1 MADENPE
8 TSAALSQMARALSD
22 LNINIKKLVP
32 EGKSTKDV
40 RFDPDNVEDFEEAL
54 TATLNEIKKGTPFL
68 KQFTGVIKGQKQPL
82 DDYRHTFESLSKA
95 LDDQEK
101 IIQSETQKNAKI
113 RADGTA
119 SAVQKEISSQ
129 AILDAEKK
137 KMLIQEKGRAM
148 AGAAAAQA
156 LETSLLNAALA
167 AGNFLGA
174 MIDNSLEFASGLQ
187 NGTEG
192 TKLYADASINA
203 TKATAKLTGEL
214 ASVAEGLGGVLIAL
228 GIFNPPLL
236 VAGFALEAL
245 GLAADAGAKAIELY
259 AKGQKILSDEVEK
272 TKKSF
277 REITSTGAE
286 FAGGMTE
293 MRQQANVAGIGVA
306 EFATVIKTATPELAQ
321 MGGGI
326 AESAKRIAQVNS
338 VLRKTDMGDQLYKLG
353 YTFEQQAEIAA
364 STASNLQAAGK
375 LESMSK
381 EDVAR
386 ATLQY
391 GKDLKVLADITGKD
405 AKKAAE
411 KAREDSL
418 RAAVYGKLDA
428 DQRMALQGVLRTM
441 PEELQKGFLENIA
454 TGGTAITDTATL
466 VAMQANQ
473 QIGTSFQSLT
483 DVVMK
488 GSKDGSDAQAAA
500 LIEREKMGKAQ
511 LEADKT
517 AGDMYRANL
526 LVGGNAALEGATKIG
541 DALTQVGVT
550 TIPGASE
557 KVKTAVEEAANNTNK
572 LDATITALDS
582 ATEKAKVAME
592 TKLTPMIGTFVN
604 NLLDSGEY
612 LASFANAVLDA
623 TNYINRKIE
632 KEGGGGEGGGF
643 AAKAIDYGATG
654 VGALL
659 GAVAGGAISGGL
671 GTVAGGVAGGAG
683 GHMAGEWINQKL
695 GLAGGQAGAGGGAQ
709 RFTAGTPGVAIG
721 RGEGRFGSQYSQSDL
736 GKMGLVM
743 KDGDVQKDGGYLS
756 PQLLQLAKNIQEQVP
771 GFVRFNSFNDNFHN
785 VREPG
790 SEHTKGIA
798 LDFALS
804 RKPTKEEGQAIMATL
819 KSMGASYTQD
829 EYNNPSGNATGGHI
843 HARVAAKD
851 GAVISAQPG
860 GTNVKVGEGGRDEII
875 APIARDGKLKLDT
888 DELVAKLDEMIGVLK
903 AHKDTSDKIL
913 YASS

>member
-40 RFDPDNVEDFEEAL
+40 RFDPDNVEDFEDAL

-68 KQFTGVIKGQKQPL
+68 RQFAGVIKGQKQPL

-95 LDDQEK
+95 LDQQEK
-101 IIQSETQKNAKI
+101 IIQNETQKNAKI

-119 SAVQKEISSQ
+119 TATQKEISSQ
-129 AILDAEKK
+129 TIIEAEKK
-137 KMLIQEKGRAM
+137 KMLIEEKGRAI
-148 AGAAAAQA
+148 AGAAAASAFQ
-156 LETSLLNAALA
+156 TSVLNATLA
-167 AGNFLGA
+167 VGNFVGA

-203 TKATAKLTGEL
+203 TRATAKLTGEL

-236 VAGFALEAL
+236 VAGIALEAL
-245 GLAADAGAKAIELY
+245 GLAADAGAKALELY

-277 REITSTGAE
+277 REITATG
-286 FAGGMTE
+286 
-293 MRQQANVAGIGVA
+293 A
-306 EFATVIKTATPELAQ
+306 EFATVIKTATPDLAN

-326 AESAKRIAQVNS
+326 ADAAKRIAQVNGI
-338 VLRKTDMGDQLYKLG
+338 LRKTDMGDQLYKLG
-353 YTFEQQAEIAA
+353 YTFEQQAELVAGTSA
-364 STASNLQAAGK
+364 NLQASGK
-375 LESMSK
+375 LESMSR
-381 EDVAR
+381 EEVAR
-386 ATLQY
+386 ATTQY

-405 AKKAAE
+405 AKQAAE
-411 KAREDSL
+411 KARTESL

-454 TGGTAITDTATL
+454 TGGAAITDTATL

-500 LIEREKMGKAQ
+500 LVEREKMGKAQ

-557 KVKTAVEEAANNTNK
+557 KVKDAVEAAANNTNK
-572 LDATITALDS
+572 LDATITALDRV
-582 ATEKAKVAME
+582 TEKAKVDME

-604 NLLDSGEY
+604 NLLNSGEY
-612 LASFANAVLDA
+612 LTAFSDAVLNA
-623 TNYINRKIE
+623 TNYLNQVLE
-632 KEGGGGEGGGF
+632 KEGGGKEPGF

-659 GAVAGGAISGGL
+659 GAVAGGAVTGGL
-671 GTVAGGVAGGAG
+671 GTVVGGVAGGAG

-695 GLAGGQAGAGGGAQ
+695 GLTGPQGSTG
-709 RFTAGTPGVAIG
+709 RNPTYTAGSPGIAVG
-721 RGEGRFGSQYSQSDL
+721 RGEGRFGTHYSQGDL
-736 GKMGLVM
+736 AKMGFVM
-743 KDGDVQKDGGYLS
+743 KNGDVQRDDGNLS

-771 GFVRFNSFNDNFHN
+771 GFARFNSFNDNYHN
-785 VREPG
+785 VKEPG

-804 RKPTKEEGQAIMATL
+804 KKPTKEEGQAIMATL
-819 KSMGASYTQD
+819 KSLGAKYVQD

-851 GAVISAQPG
+851 GAVISARDG

-888 DELVAKLDEMIGVLK
+888 DELVSKLDEMIRVLK
-903 AHKDTSDKIL
+903 DHKDTSEKIL
-913 YASS
+913 HATS

>member
-8 TSAALSQMARALSD
+8 TSAALSQMARAISD

-32 EGKSTKDV
+32 EGKNTKDV
-40 RFDPDNVEDFEEAL
+40 RFDPDNVEDFEDAL

-82 DDYRHTFESLSKA
+82 DDYKHTFESLSKA
-95 LDDQEK
+95 LEDQEK

-119 SAVQKEISSQ
+119 TATQKEISSQ
-129 AILDAEKK
+129 SIIEAEKK
-137 KMLIQEKGRAM
+137 KMLIEEKGRAM
-148 AGAAAAQA
+148 AGAVAAQA
-156 LETSLLNAALA
+156 LQTSMLNAAVA
-167 AGNFLGA
+167 AGNFIGA

-214 ASVAEGLGGVLIAL
+214 ADIAEGLGAVLIGL
-228 GIFNPPLL
+228 GLFNPPLL
-236 VAGFALEAL
+236 IAGIALEAL
-245 GLAADAGAKAIELY
+245 GLAADKSAKAIELY
-259 AKGQKILSDEVEK
+259 AKGQRILSDEVEK

-277 REITSTGAE
+277 REITATGAE

-293 MRQQANVAGIGVA
+293 MRQHANVAGIGVA
-306 EFATVIKTATPELAQ
+306 EFATVIKAATPELAN

-326 AESAKRIAQVNS
+326 ADSAKRIAQVNG

-353 YTFEQQAEIAA
+353 YTFEQQAELVAGTSA
-364 STASNLQAAGK
+364 NLQASGK
-375 LESMSK
+375 LESMSR

-386 ATLQY
+386 ATTQY

-405 AKKAAE
+405 AKQAAE
-411 KAREDSL
+411 KARTESL

-428 DQRMALQGVLRTM
+428 DQRDRLQKVLRGM

-473 QIGTSFQSLT
+473 QIGTSFGTLT
-483 DVVMK
+483 DVVMQ
-488 GSKDGSDAQAAA
+488 GSRDGKDAQAASLA
-500 LIEREKMGKAQ
+500 EREKMGKAQ
-511 LEADKT
+511 LEADKS

-526 LVGGNAALEGATKIG
+526 LVGGNAAIEGATKIG

-557 KVKTAVEEAANNTNK
+557 KVKDAVEIAANNTNK
-572 LDATITALDS
+572 LDVTITTLDS

-604 NLLDSGEY
+604 NLLTSGEY
-612 LASFANAVLDA
+612 LTGFANAVLDA
-623 TNYINRKIE
+623 TNFINKKLE
-632 KEGGGGEGGGF
+632 SEGGGEEGGW

-659 GAVAGGAISGGL
+659 GATGAGAVSGGL
-671 GTVAGGVAGGAG
+671 GTVAGGVAGGMG
-683 GHMAGEWINQKL
+683 GHAAGQWINQKL
-695 GLAGGQAGAGGGAQ
+695 GLTGTQAGAAGGAQ
-709 RFTAGTPGVAIG
+709 RVTAGAPGVEVG
-721 RGEGRFGSQYSQSDL
+721 RGSGRFGSQYSQGDL
-736 GKMGLVM
+736 AKMGFVM
-743 KDGDVQKDGGYLS
+743 HNGDVQKDGGYLS

-771 GFVRFNSFNDNFHN
+771 GFARFNSFNDNFHN

-790 SEHTKGIA
+790 SEHTKGIS

-804 RKPTKEEGQAIMATL
+804 KKPTREEGQAIMSTL
-819 KSMGASYTQD
+819 KSMGASFTQD

-851 GAVISAQPG
+851 GAVIAAQPG

-888 DELVAKLDEMIGVLK
+888 DELVSKLDEMIKVLK
-903 AHKDTSDKIL
+903 DHKDTSEKIL
-913 YASS
+913 HAAS